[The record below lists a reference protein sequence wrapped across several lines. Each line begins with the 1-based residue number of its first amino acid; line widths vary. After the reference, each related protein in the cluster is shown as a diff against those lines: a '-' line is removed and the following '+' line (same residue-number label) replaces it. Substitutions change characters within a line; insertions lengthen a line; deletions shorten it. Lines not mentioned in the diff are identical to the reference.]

1 MLYLPGL
8 GAALEGLIHQ
18 AAESDRQRVADVE
31 TAWQWLHAAPPAA
44 TLREHV
50 QPLLGTT
57 WAGALPATDAPL
69 AEHVAVPSLPPQ
81 TTIIGVDGSQILP
94 DRHAP
99 IPYALLQVGG
109 LIFRYNGQA
118 PQPVSQ
124 ARLYYEESELY
135 DERTDLPVAP
145 GRWGMRRTL
154 WELEYLAGLA
164 EAERAAYADPPR
176 LACTDGP
183 LLWAYPER
191 APEEVTAFHAYLAAL
206 GRLQAAGALPVGY
219 VERPAGRLL
228 VELLWASRLP
238 ADELAARADQNPLR
252 RLNDRDLMARLLAP
266 GERSV
271 WLERVSPTNQAQGR
285 RGQTIWCCY
294 LNVGEADYPVIARV
308 EAPAWAIRQP
318 GATETIHAVLVQQ
331 AQLTGGY
338 PYVLARAHEI
348 ALVSTEDKAALES
361 AIFRR
366 LWEQGVHVRP
376 SEKARQKSA
385 LGKKSRAQP

>member
-1 MLYLPGL
+1 MLSLPGL
-8 GAALEGLIHQ
+8 DTALEGLIQQ
-18 AAESDRQRVADVE
+18 ATAADRQRVEAVA
-31 TAWQWLHAAPPAA
+31 TAWQWLQAAPPAA
-44 TLREHV
+44 ALREHV
-50 QPLLGTT
+50 QPLLGMP
-57 WAGALPATDAPL
+57 WEGALPATDAPL
-69 AEHVAVPSLPPQ
+69 AGHEPTPPLPPQ
-81 TTIIGVDGSQILP
+81 PTIIGVDGSQILP

-135 DERTDLPVAP
+135 DERTDLPVTP

-164 EAERAAYADPPR
+164 EEERTAHPTQPL

-191 APEEVTAFHAYLAAL
+191 APEEITAFHAYLAAL
-206 GRLQAAGALPVGY
+206 RRLQAAGALPIGY

-238 ADELAARADQNPLR
+238 AAELTTRIDQNPLR
-252 RLNDRDLMARLLAP
+252 RLNDRDLMAHLLAP

-271 WLERVSPTNQAQGR
+271 WLERVSPTNQAHGQ

-294 LNVGEADYPVIARV
+294 LNVGEPDYPVIARV
-308 EAPAWAIRQP
+308 EAPAWAVRQP
-318 GATETIHAVLVQQ
+318 GTTEALHAALVQQ
-331 AQLTGGY
+331 AQLLEGY

-366 LWEQGVHVRP
+366 LWEQGIHVRP
-376 SEKARQKSA
+376 SEKARQKNA
-385 LGKKSRAQP
+385 LGKKSRARA

>member
-1 MLYLPGL
+1 MLHLPGL
-8 GAALEGLIHQ
+8 AAAIEALTRQ
-18 AAESDRQRVADVE
+18 AAEADRQRATDVATVL
-31 TAWQWLHAAPPAA
+31 QWLAAAPAPAA
-44 TLREHV
+44 LRDHV
-50 QPLLGTT
+50 APLLGTE
-57 WAGALPATDAPL
+57 WAGALPATDTPLADRSTAPL
-69 AEHVAVPSLPPQ
+69 PAPG

-118 PQPVSQ
+118 PQPASQ
-124 ARLYYEESELY
+124 SRLYYEENELY
-135 DERTDLPVAP
+135 DEKTDLPVTP

-164 EAERAAYADPPR
+164 EAERAPSSDRPL

-191 APEEVTAFHAYLAAL
+191 SKEETTAFHAYLAAL
-206 GRLQAAGALPVGY
+206 GRLKEAGALPVGY
-219 VERPAGRLL
+219 VERPGGRLL

-238 ADELAARADQNPLR
+238 ADALAAQANQNPLHH
-252 RLNDRDLMARLLAP
+252 LNDRDVMAAFLAP

-271 WLERVSPTNQAQGR
+271 WLERSSPTNQAQGR

-294 LNVGEADYPVIARV
+294 VNVGEPGYPIIARV
-308 EAPAWAIRQP
+308 EAPAWAVRQP
-318 GATETIHAVLVQQ
+318 GAAEAIHAVLAQQ
-331 AQLTGGY
+331 AQLLDGY

-348 ALVSTEDKAALES
+348 ALVTSEDKAALES
-361 AIFRR
+361 AISRR
-366 LWEQGVHVRP
+366 LWEQGVQVRP

-385 LGKKSRAQP
+385 LGKKTT